1 MKITPLDIRKMVF
14 KVRLRGY
21 DRQDVDQ
28 FLEELAQTVEMQN
41 RDHTVLREKLASVEQ
56 QLGDLK
62 KVEATLMNTLVTT
75 QALADE
81 LKHAAQRDAELIMKE
96 AELKAGELLREAQ
109 AELAGTQRDLSDLRK
124 QKLMAIERLRSTLR
138 TFERLLEIEEGDE
151 DHPAP
156 ADRPEKIAGG
166 SNR

>member
-1 MKITPLDIRKMVF
+1 MKLTPLDIQHMVF

-21 DRQDVDQ
+21 DRQAVDQ
-28 FLEELAQTVEMQN
+28 FLEELAQTVETLN
-41 RDHTVLREKLASVEQ
+41 RDNTTLREKLWSAEQ
-56 QLGDLK
+56 QLADLK
-62 KVEATLMNTLVTT
+62 KAEATLTNTLITT

-81 LKHAAQRDAELIMKE
+81 LKRAAQRDAELIMKE
-96 AELKAGELLREAQ
+96 AELKAAEFLREAQ
-109 AELAGTQRDLSDLRK
+109 VELAGTQRDLSDLRK